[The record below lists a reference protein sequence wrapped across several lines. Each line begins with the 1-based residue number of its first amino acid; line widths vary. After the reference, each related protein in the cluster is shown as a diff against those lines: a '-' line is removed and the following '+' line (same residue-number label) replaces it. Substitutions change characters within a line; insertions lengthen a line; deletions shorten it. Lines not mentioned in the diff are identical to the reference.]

1 MAEEDYDRG
10 GDGGGGDTSKF
21 REDVDK
27 LRREPEEKGEGSV
40 YSVMHPELRP
50 MVTKLVINGD
60 GIDALYSME
69 IKVGSEEKQV
79 LRW

>member
-1 MAEEDYDRG
+1 
-10 GDGGGGDTSKF
+10 
-21 REDVDK
+21 
-27 LRREPEEKGEGSV
+27 
-40 YSVMHPELRP
+40 MHPELRP